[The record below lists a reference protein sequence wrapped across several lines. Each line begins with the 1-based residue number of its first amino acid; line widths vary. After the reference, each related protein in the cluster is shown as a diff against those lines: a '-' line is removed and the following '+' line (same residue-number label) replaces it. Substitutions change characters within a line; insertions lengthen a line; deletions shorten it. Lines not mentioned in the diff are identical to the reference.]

1 MPVDDGK
8 CLQTYHAN
16 TVKNNRLDLPSVW
29 LQHWAG
35 RELICGPP
43 TSRRRTIKNLTSTK
57 ALPAM
62 IHRMITFEDARR
74 IAAATLS
81 AHWDYAVEIEP
92 HGRED
97 DEDFM
102 VFVRYDVEMLGGPI
116 VLVTKA
122 DESVHLVPFIS
133 DPERWEA
140 MLPTGGLTFE
150 AHAAA
155 GSISWH
161 EHAPHL
167 VGDADLVAR
176 VEAVL
181 LASGSCIAVTPTGPF
196 PPATPSS
203 AEAVFAALLHLG
215 RFEFSGDIPIFPIP
229 FGGVA

>member
-1 MPVDDGK
+1 
-8 CLQTYHAN
+8 
-16 TVKNNRLDLPSVW
+16 
-29 LQHWAG
+29 
-35 RELICGPP
+35 
-43 TSRRRTIKNLTSTK
+43 
-57 ALPAM
+57 
-62 IHRMITFEDARR
+62 MITFEDARG

-81 AHWDYAVEIEP
+81 AQWDYAVEIEP

-97 DEDFM
+97 NEDFM
-102 VFVRYDVEMLGGPI
+102 VFVRYDDEMLGGPI

-133 DPERWEA
+133 DPDRWAA
-140 MLPTGGLTFE
+140 MVSTGGLTFE

-181 LASGSCIAVTPTGPF
+181 LASGSSIAVTPTGPF
-196 PPATPSS
+196 PPAIPSS
-203 AEAVFAALLHLG
+203 AEAVFAALPHLD
-215 RFEFSGDIPIFPIP
+215 RFEFSGDMPIFPIP
-229 FGGVA
+229 FGGVS

>member
-1 MPVDDGK
+1 
-8 CLQTYHAN
+8 
-16 TVKNNRLDLPSVW
+16 
-29 LQHWAG
+29 
-35 RELICGPP
+35 
-43 TSRRRTIKNLTSTK
+43 
-57 ALPAM
+57 M

-81 AHWDYAVEIEP
+81 EHWDYTVEIEP

-122 DESVHLVPFIS
+122 DESVHLVPLVS
-133 DPERWEA
+133 AAHLRVA

-176 VEAVL
+176 VETVL
-181 LASGSCIAVTPTGPF
+181 LASGSYIAVTPTGPF
-196 PPATPSS
+196 PPATPSN
-203 AEAVFAALLHLG
+203 AEAVFAALLHLD
-215 RFEFSGDIPIFPIP
+215 RFEFSGDVPIFPIP
-229 FGGVA
+229 FGSVS